1 MGYPRHGRPG
11 ADSLFHQ
18 RHRPPTSE
26 ASAVASAASSKPQLA
41 MRTLLVLLL
50 LFPTLTGAAGDRVI
64 VAEVTTE
71 PWADRTEA
79 LGTLRADE
87 SVVITA
93 NVTETISAIHFDD
106 GQRVDAG
113 EILVEMTSAEETALL
128 EEVRARV
135 AEAERQYARVQSLA
149 ERGSA
154 SASLLDERR
163 RELDTARAS
172 LVAVESRLKDRVVK
186 APFAGV
192 VGLRNISSGAL
203 VEPGD
208 VITTLDDDRT
218 MKLDFTVPSVFLTSL
233 RPGLAIEARAP
244 ALEDQVFS
252 GAISAVDTRVD
263 PVTRSVQVRARLPN
277 PRRLLR
283 PGLLMRVELLRNPRQ
298 ALTVPEAALLHRGD
312 EHFVLALTDTQD
324 GAAVPERRK
333 VQIGA
338 RRPGLVEITGGLD
351 AGERVITH
359 GNDKARPGEPVAII
373 AVDDGTRPL
382 AELLAQKPAADAA
395 ERPAAERAE

>member
-1 MGYPRHGRPG
+1 
-11 ADSLFHQ
+11 
-18 RHRPPTSE
+18 
-26 ASAVASAASSKPQLA
+26 
-41 MRTLLVLLL
+41 MRVVLSLLL
-50 LFPTLTGAAGDRVI
+50 LLPAVATSAAPAVI
-64 VAEVTTE
+64 VAEAKPTS
-71 PWADRTEA
+71 WADRTEA

-113 EILVEMTSAEETALL
+113 DVLVEMTSAEETALL

-135 AEAERQYARVQSLA
+135 DEAERQYERVQSLA

-192 VGLRNISSGAL
+192 VGLRNISLGAL

-218 MKLDFTVPSVFLTSL
+218 MKLDFTVPSVFLPSL

-244 ALEDQVFS
+244 ALGERGFD
-252 GAISAVDTRVD
+252 GEISAVDTRID
-263 PVTRSVQVRARLPN
+263 PVTRSVQVRALLPN
-277 PRRLLR
+277 PQRVLR
-283 PGLLMRVELLRNPRQ
+283 PGLLMRVELLRNPRR
-298 ALTVPEAALLHRGD
+298 ALTVPEEALLHRGD
-312 EHFVLALTDTQD
+312 DHFVLALTEGED
-324 GAAVPERRK
+324 GATVPERRQ

-338 RRPGLVEITGGLD
+338 RRPGFVEITSGLD

-359 GNDKARPGEPVAII
+359 GNDKAKPGEPITVMAI
-373 AVDDGTRPL
+373 DDGTRPL

-395 ERPAAERAE
+395 ESSAAATSE